1 MLNSISLEHKLWQL
15 WLGVVFLIKQ
25 DTNALENS
33 NTYWMLS
40 NGEPI
45 TLSSVMSQ
53 TMNIMPRF
61 ATPKSYLNRWYL
73 KYVYIEISYLNL
85 ICLFHLFRLEMVLR
99 IIRHGQDQKI
109 WPAPD
114 HLTRSIA
121 TDLDPMLLPRLLHH
135 LLLHQSCSREKMM
148 IILPSCWIT
157 LKECTSLPMSA
168 EENIPTRFMM
178 PASSTSNP
186 FYY

>member
-1 MLNSISLEHKLWQL
+1 MRRRIRKLIGCYQMGNRLLYQGSCLRQWILRPGLLHQSHILNLFNFE
-15 WLGVVFLIKQ
+15 IKHVNVE
-25 DTNALENS
+25 TS
-33 NTYWMLS
+33 N
-40 NGEPI
+40 
-45 TLSSVMSQ
+45 
-53 TMNIMPRF
+53 
-61 ATPKSYLNRWYL
+61 
-73 KYVYIEISYLNL
+73 LNL
-85 ICLFHLFRLEMVLR
+85 IFLFHLFRLEMVLR

-109 WPAPD
+109 WPAQD

-148 IILPSCWIT
+148 IILPSCWIMP
-157 LKECTSLPMSA
+157 KECTSLPMNA

-178 PASSTSNP
+178 PASSTSIH